1 MDVSAV
7 NDMNI
12 FWRETKRR
20 YSKRHWGEVGV
31 VEGWQVTS
39 KQWKATVVVQWSSL
53 PHHVRPGRASFV
65 FCIKHIVAWNFLW
78 VLCVEWFIFV
88 LIILV
93 HPGRE
98 QGRWIQFSTKNN
110 NTYLICGYVK
120 VISFKIR
127 EFLSEKNYKWS
138 SLHCLYNFDLWLFPK
153 GKSKATFLCPV
164 AQNWC
169 IIIVHSISN
178 ASGVRL
184 FPFQSSQYILPSVDI
199 LHFIH
204 RPFAW
209 LHGAY
214 GK

>member
-1 MDVSAV
+1 M
-7 NDMNI
+7 
-12 FWRETKRR
+12 R
-20 YSKRHWGEVGV
+20 V

-65 FCIKHIVAWNFLW
+65 FCIKHIVVSQVWNFFVGPLCGLW
-78 VLCVEWFIFV
+78 SGSFSFLSYKSARVVN
-88 LIILV
+88 
-93 HPGRE
+93 RE
-98 QGRWIQFSTKNN
+98 DGYNSQQKTIY
-110 NTYLICGYVK
+110 TYLICGSVK

-127 EFLSEKNYKWS
+127 EFLSEKNYKCAG
-138 SLHCLYNFDLWLFPK
+138 LHCLSNFDLWLFPK
-153 GKSKATFLCPV
+153 GKSTATFLCPV

-169 IIIVHSISN
+169 IMIVHSISN

-184 FPFQSSQYILPSVDI
+184 FPFQPSQYILPCVDI

-204 RPFAW
+204 WPFAW

-214 GK
+214 GI

>member
-1 MDVSAV
+1 MYGQVGPLLFFAS
-7 NDMNI
+7 NI
-12 FWRETKRR
+12 SSRETFC
-20 YSKRHWGEVGV
+20 W
-31 VEGWQVTS
+31 
-39 KQWKATVVVQWSSL
+39 
-53 PHHVRPGRASFV
+53 SFV
-65 FCIKHIVAWNFLW
+65 WSGSFSFLSYKSTR
-78 VLCVEWFIFV
+78 VVN
-88 LIILV
+88 
-93 HPGRE
+93 RE
-98 QGRWIQFSTKNN
+98 DGYNSQQKTIY
-110 NTYLICGYVK
+110 TYLICGYVK

-204 RPFAW
+204 RPFA
-209 LHGAY
+209 
-214 GK
+214 